1 MNLISIS
8 AFEDNYIWVLVD
20 DERRCVIV
28 DPGESAHVLRAIKE
42 NGWHPEAI
50 LLTHHHNDHTGGVPE
65 LRAHF
70 PHLVVY
76 GPAEAQDKGITHVV
90 EEGENILI
98 REWEFSVFATP
109 GHTLGHL
116 CFYSKPYLFCGDTL
130 FSGGCG
136 RLFEG
141 TPAQMYQSLQK
152 INSLPDETIICCA
165 HEYTLGNMKFSV
177 SLLPEDR
184 AIQDYYHKVKELRA
198 KNQKTLPVTL
208 KKERQINLFLR
219 TNDIDLINKINQ
231 ETNLQQPE
239 QRFAWLRSKK
249 DNFR

>member
-1 MNLISIS
+1 MNLISIP

-20 DERRCVIV
+20 DDRRCVIV
-28 DPGESAHVLRAIKE
+28 DPGESAPVLRAIKE
-42 NGWHPEAI
+42 NGWQPEAI
-50 LLTHHHNDHTGGVPE
+50 LLTHHHHDHTGGVPE

-76 GPAEAQDKGITHVV
+76 GPAEAQDKGITQVV
-90 EEGENILI
+90 EEGETILI

-152 INSLPDETIICCA
+152 INALPDETLICCA
-165 HEYTLGNMKFSV
+165 HEYTLGNMKFAV

-198 KNQKTLPVTL
+198 KNQKTLPVIL
-208 KKERQINLFLR
+208 KNERQINLFLR
-219 TNDIDLINKINQ
+219 TDHIDLINKINQ

-249 DNFR
+249 DNF